1 MAEERGAPETEN
13 QRAARLADNAA
24 KGGRAVV
31 AKYGAEHMRA
41 IGTRGASAVAAKY
54 GLRHYSEIAA
64 RNRGVKKR
72 RRAA

>member
-1 MAEERGAPETEN
+1 MTEENEAPDN
-13 QRAARLADNAA
+13 ADPRSARLAANAA

-31 AKYGAEHMRA
+31 AKYGADHMRA
-41 IGTRGASAVAAKY
+41 IGTRGASVVAAKY

-64 RNRGVKKR
+64 RNRGVKKK

>member
-1 MAEERGAPETEN
+1 MSEERDSPDSGGSRT
-13 QRAARLADNAA
+13 ARLAANAA

-41 IGTRGASAVAAKY
+41 IGTRGASAVTAKY

-64 RNRGVKKR
+64 RNRGVKKK

>member
-1 MAEERGAPETEN
+1 MAEEKEAPTADTP
-13 QRAARLADNAA
+13 RAVRLAANAA

-31 AKYGAEHMRA
+31 AKYGSEHMRT

-64 RNRGVKKR
+64 RNRGVKKK

>member
-1 MAEERGAPETEN
+1 MSETKEAPETGN
-13 QRAARLADNAA
+13 PRAARLAANAA

-31 AKYGAEHMRA
+31 AKYGADHMRA
-41 IGTRGASAVAAKY
+41 IGLRGATAVAAKY

-64 RNRGVKKR
+64 RNRGVKKK

>member
-1 MAEERGAPETEN
+1 MEQEKETPETESE
-13 QRAARLADNAA
+13 RAARLADNAS

-31 AKYGAEHMRA
+31 AKYGADHMRA
-41 IGTRGASAVAAKY
+41 IGLKGASAVTAKY

-72 RRAA
+72 RKAA

>member
-1 MAEERGAPETEN
+1 MADQTEAPEAE
-13 QRAARLADNAA
+13 QERAARLAESAA

-41 IGTRGASAVAAKY
+41 IGLRGASAVAAKY
-54 GLRHYSEIAA
+54 GLRYYSEIAA
-64 RNRGVKKR
+64 RNRGVKKK

>member
-1 MAEERGAPETEN
+1 MAEEKEAPETEAA
-13 QRAARLADNAA
+13 RTARLAVNAA

-31 AKYGAEHMRA
+31 AKYGADHMRA

-64 RNRGVKKR
+64 RNRGIKKKR
-72 RRAA
+72 RAA

>member
-1 MAEERGAPETEN
+1 MAEKEAPETEN
-13 QRAARLADNAA
+13 ERAARLTDNAA

-31 AKYGAEHMRA
+31 EKYGAEHMRT
-41 IGTRGASAVAAKY
+41 IGLRGASAVAAKY

>member
-1 MAEERGAPETEN
+1 MSEEEEAPETEASRN
-13 QRAARLADNAA
+13 DRLAQNAA

-31 AKYGAEHMRA
+31 AKYGSDHMRA

-64 RNRGVKKR
+64 RNRGIKKKR
-72 RRAA
+72 RAA

>member
-1 MAEERGAPETEN
+1 MAEEREARESGN
-13 QRAARLADNAA
+13 QGAARLAANAA

-31 AKYGAEHMRA
+31 AKYGPEHMRA

-64 RNRGVKKR
+64 RNRGVKKK

>member
-1 MAEERGAPETEN
+1 MQEDKEAPETE
-13 QRAARLADNAA
+13 RARAERLAASAA

-31 AKYGAEHMRA
+31 AKYGPEHMRA

-64 RNRGVKKR
+64 RNRGVKKK

>member
-1 MAEERGAPETEN
+1 MSEERDASTEGDP
-13 QRAARLADNAA
+13 RSARLAASAA

-64 RNRGVKKR
+64 RNRGVKKK

>member
-1 MAEERGAPETEN
+1 
-13 QRAARLADNAA
+13 
-24 KGGRAVV
+24 
-31 AKYGAEHMRA
+31 MRA

-64 RNRGVKKR
+64 RNRGVKKK

>member
-1 MAEERGAPETEN
+1 MSEERETPATEDG
-13 QRAARLADNAA
+13 RSARLAANAA

-31 AKYGAEHMRA
+31 AKYGPEHMRA

-64 RNRGVKKR
+64 RNRGVKKK

>member
-1 MAEERGAPETEN
+1 MSDTKGAPDAGEP
-13 QRAARLADNAA
+13 RAARLAANAA

-41 IGTRGASAVAAKY
+41 IGLRGASAVAAKY

-64 RNRGVKKR
+64 RNRGIKKKR
-72 RRAA
+72 RAA

>member
-1 MAEERGAPETEN
+1 MVEENEAPETEKE
-13 QRAARLADNAA
+13 QAARLAENAA

-54 GLRHYSEIAA
+54 GLRHYSLIAS
-64 RNRGVKKR
+64 RNRGVKKKP
-72 RRAA
+72 RAA